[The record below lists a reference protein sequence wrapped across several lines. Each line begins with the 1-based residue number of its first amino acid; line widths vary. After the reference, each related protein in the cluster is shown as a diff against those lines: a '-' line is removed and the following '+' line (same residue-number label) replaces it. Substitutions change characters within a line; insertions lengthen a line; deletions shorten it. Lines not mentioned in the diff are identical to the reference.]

1 MNFRKIAISLAACLW
16 ASLAFGQA
24 NNSSNWQTPGNQVV
38 PGAVHMCINTAGQA
52 VACSGAAPLPVSQ
65 NDRNVTCNLLL
76 VNDTCVLNTQGVS
89 SVGWYTTGGPATWT
103 IVSELLYDV
112 LGSSTQTW
120 FTAQTF
126 DSSVTRNILI
136 PNSASAINAGQ
147 FSQGLN
153 NDPWITN
160 VGGAQAYRLRLVAT
174 AGGTPITVVL
184 NGGTGVNAAAA
195 YQTNPNNLQVTASPP
210 GSATGQVTGT
220 ATGTTAG
227 ATATLTASATTGQFT
242 YLCGYRVSPG
252 SATAAITIT
261 ITTTGLTNNLT
272 DTVGAPVTAAGT
284 TGAIVPATFTPCL
297 KGTPANTNITVVA
310 GALGTGGVNQAVN
323 AWGYTQ

>member
-1 MNFRKIAISLAACLW
+1 MRKLVA
-16 ASLAFGQA
+16 AFGLIGALLFGVSGEVSAQGITRVCIA
-24 NNSSNWQTPGNQVV
+24 AFNTTTGATNCVDVGTSN
-38 PGAVHMCINTAGQA
+38 
-52 VACSGAAPLPVSQ
+52 PLPVAQ
-65 NDRNVTCNLLL
+65 NDRNVTCNLLN

-136 PNSASAINAGQ
+136 PSSTLATNPGQ

-153 NDPWITN
+153 GDPWITN

-184 NGGTGVNAAAA
+184 NGGTGVNATAA
-195 YQTNPNNLQVTASPP
+195 YQTNPNNLQVTATP
-210 GSATGQVTGT
+210 AGT
-220 ATGTTAG
+220 QQYNSATGTTAG
-227 ATATLTASATTGQFT
+227 TTATLTASATTGQFT
-242 YLCGYRVSPG
+242 FLCGAVIAPG
-252 SATAAITIT
+252 SATAAITIP
-261 ITTTGLTNNLT
+261 ITSTGLASNNLN
-272 DTVGAPVTAAGT
+272 DFVGAPVTAAGT
-284 TGAIVPATFTPCL
+284 TGITQRYQFTPCL
-297 KGTPANTNITVVA
+297 KGTPANTNITVSA
-310 GALGTGGVNQAVN
+310 GALGAGGTNQAVN